1 MLGPNFLFILYHC
14 GESLHC
20 NLRLTLM
27 SPSENFLI
35 KYKTIKFKINIIKIL
50 PDMRSEL
57 ISISG
62 SLSLLYSINIRS
74 VFWKLDISCLKF

>member
-1 MLGPNFLFILYHC
+1 
-14 GESLHC
+14 
-20 NLRLTLM
+20 
-27 SPSENFLI
+27 
-35 KYKTIKFKINIIKIL
+35 
-50 PDMRSEL
+50 MRSEL

>member
-35 KYKTIKFKINIIKIL
+35 KYKTIKFN
-50 PDMRSEL
+50 S
-57 ISISG
+57 
-62 SLSLLYSINIRS
+62 Y
-74 VFWKLDISCLKF
+74 